1 MFKMSAKRYIYIILI
16 FLPIFAF
23 SNNYIING
31 YIKNKHTNKP
41 IKDVDVY
48 LKNLKKGAVSDE
60 NGYFIF
66 RLDNRIDQVYV
77 EFSHVAFETVRWQG
91 NSSRSINVEMKET
104 LLKLDE
110 IVITGTRTE
119 FTSADTPVFTE
130 VINNSDINS
139 SNAFT
144 LGELM
149 EERAGVCK
157 MYNFDGSFDYNL
169 LGLDSKYILIL
180 KDGQPVTGKFNDK
193 IDLDQLSLANV
204 EKVEILKGAGSALYG
219 TEAMGGVINL
229 ISKKGRTA
237 YNGEFR
243 IKNTSFDG
251 VSTKW
256 IENPNSQDISYNIS
270 VPINSFRLDFTSV
283 YQMLGGGENFTIAGK
298 DEASKMNIDF
308 GLSWFS
314 QNQKHFVEAGYHYF
328 TRVDTSD
335 TFTSTGFLI
344 KSNSTDIFR
353 NEFTVKHDFNL
364 SKNIIFAQKLNFNIY
379 ERIFQQSGLDSS
391 FLRNAN
397 TMEKLSDYEMK
408 VNLKLGEMNT
418 IGGFELSDP
427 SFKNDRVN
435 GRTYSRSTGSIFIQN
450 DFKYL
455 DNHKIITGFR
465 YDKYGESHVYSPRI
479 AYLFEYSKNMRFR
492 FSSGTG
498 FRIPSFLELYIDF
511 YNVDNGYIIKGNRF
525 LEPEKSLGSTL
536 NLEYLN
542 ENIRMNVLAYQNRFQ
557 NKIFSTYK
565 DTNSVITFYEYKN
578 IAKARFQGLELFL
591 DYLVNKATSF
601 KLNINLRSAI
611 NGEGDPLEN
620 VIPYSAGTRFSR
632 NFPSYSLKIYFH
644 STFNYSNYNENE
656 FSIHNFQIRKNF
668 LESLSISAGVE
679 NIGNYTNIQN
689 GPFIGRSF
697 YFELIKKLGAGQ

>member
-1 MFKMSAKRYIYIILI
+1 MPAKRYMYIVLI

-23 SNNYIING
+23 SINYNIKG
-31 YIKNKHTNKP
+31 YIKNKHTKNP
-41 IKDVDVY
+41 IKDVNVY
-48 LKNLKKGAVSDE
+48 LKDLKKGTVSDE

-66 RLDNRIDQVYV
+66 RIDNKIDQAYI
-77 EFSHVAFETVRWQG
+77 EFSHVAFETIRWRG
-91 NSSRSINVEMKET
+91 NSNNIINVEMKET
-104 LLKLDE
+104 FLKLDE

-130 VINNSDINS
+130 IINNSDIKS
-139 SNAFT
+139 SNAYT

-204 EKVEILKGAGSALYG
+204 EKIEILKGAGSALYG
-219 TEAMGGVINL
+219 TEAMGGVINI
-229 ISKKGRTA
+229 ISKKGSTA

-243 IKNTSFDG
+243 LKNTSFDG
-251 VSTKW
+251 VSTNW
-256 IENPNSQDISYNIS
+256 TENPNSQDISYNIS
-270 VPINSFRLDFTSV
+270 VPLKSFRVDFTSV
-283 YQMLGGGENFTIAGK
+283 YQMLGEGENFTITGK
-298 DEASKMNIDF
+298 DEASKMNLDF

-314 QNQKHFVEAGYHYF
+314 DNKKHYVKAGYHYF
-328 TRVDTSD
+328 TRDDTSN
-335 TFTSTGFLI
+335 TFTSTGFLV

-353 NEFTVKHDFNL
+353 NEFTAKYDYNL
-364 SKNIIFAQKLNFNIY
+364 SQNIIITQKLNINNY
-379 ERIFQQSGLDSS
+379 ERTFKQTGLDDS
-391 FLRNAN
+391 FLRYAN

-408 VNLKLGEMNT
+408 ANFKLGKMNT

-427 SFKNDRVN
+427 SFNNDRVN
-435 GRTYSRSTGSIFIQN
+435 GRTYSRRTRSIFIQN
-450 DFKYL
+450 DFKHS

-465 YDKYGESHVYSPRI
+465 YDQYGSTHVYSPRF
-479 AYLFEYSKNMRFR
+479 AYLFEYSENMRLR

-511 YNVDNGYIIKGNRF
+511 YNVDNGYIVKGNRF
-525 LEPEKSLGSTL
+525 LEPEKSLGSTV

-542 ENIRMNVLAYQNRFQ
+542 EKIRVNVLAYQNRFQ

-565 DTNSVITFYEYKN
+565 DTTSVITFYEYKN

-591 DYLVNKATSF
+591 DYLANRVTSF
-601 KLNINLRSAI
+601 KLNVNLRSAI
-611 NGEGDPLEN
+611 DGEGDPIEN

-644 STFNYSNYNENE
+644 STFNYSNHNENK

-668 LESLSISAGVE
+668 LESLSVSAGVE
-679 NIGNYTNIQN
+679 NIGNYTDTRN

-697 YFELIKKLGAGQ
+697 YLEFIKKIGDLQ